1 MSNNSRQTQFSCR
14 QNHGSSQNPGLSH
27 HAQDLSRQQQQH
39 QHRRTY
45 DRHRDKLFTF
55 LMVDLHQDIR
65 VSSFIPGALT
75 QRFLVA
81 CRDCSDKTYQYIN
94 PKEKI
99 NKCKCS
105 FLS

>member
-27 HAQDLSRQQQQH
+27 HAQDPSRQQQH

-45 DRHRDKLFTF
+45 DRHRDQLFTF

-81 CRDCSDKTYQYIN
+81 CRNCSDKTY
-94 PKEKI
+94 
-99 NKCKCS
+99 
-105 FLS
+105 

>member
-75 QRFLVA
+75 QRFLVGIA
-81 CRDCSDKTYQYIN
+81 LIRHISILTQRRRLTSAN
-94 PKEKI
+94 VL
-99 NKCKCS
+99 
-105 FLS
+105 F

>member
-27 HAQDLSRQQQQH
+27 HAQDPSRQQQ

-65 VSSFIPGALT
+65 VSSFIPGASGALT
-75 QRFLVA
+75 QRFLVGIA
-81 CRDCSDKTYQYIN
+81 LIKT
-94 PKEKI
+94 
-99 NKCKCS
+99 C
-105 FLS
+105 

>member
-27 HAQDLSRQQQQH
+27 HAQDPSRQQQH

-45 DRHRDKLFTF
+45 DRHRDQLFTF
-55 LMVDLHQDIR
+55 LMVDLHQ
-65 VSSFIPGALT
+65 VSSFMLGALT

-81 CRDCSDKTYQYIN
+81 CRNCSDKTY
-94 PKEKI
+94 
-99 NKCKCS
+99 
-105 FLS
+105 